1 MICFVDGLLL
11 LGVAV
16 IQITEGELGTL
27 VGLWN
32 FAVTVAYMAAAGGLA
47 ARQDWGYTWGMRLA
61 VANIG
66 FLFMQLTFWGVVAG
80 ASEESMYPLCILI
93 VGDVVLAG
101 TLLAVKN
108 AIIPPTKPEE
118 VATPPSLKVELD
130 KALQNM
136 APAPASPVNTPG
148 QAPSR
153 TPTATVQQGLIIPE
167 ESELLVA
174 VRKAF
179 IADQSKRSLVQVRMD
194 LEIEGEHVDLIT
206 RDWSATLFTL
216 GRVPSQINIYLF
228 RPAVDEDLIP
238 WMKRTVWKK
247 QGGITAIIT
256 IVASQ
261 RALET
266 GGGGLFD
273 AGTVGVYALRDGARC
288 TKSRGRDA
296 VRIFEKWYRKQ
307 CKEGKLVR
315 QTQRT

>member
-1 MICFVDGLLL
+1 MVCFVDGLLL
-11 LGVAV
+11 LGVAMT
-16 IQITEGELGTL
+16 QITEGDLGTL

-32 FAVTVAYMAAAGGLA
+32 LVVTVAYMAAAVGLA
-47 ARQDWGYTWGMRLA
+47 ARQEWGYTWGMRLA

-66 FLFMQLTFWGVVAG
+66 FLFMQLTFWGAVAG
-80 ASEESMYPLCILI
+80 ASEESMYPLCILMI
-93 VGDVVLAG
+93 GDIVLAG
-101 TLLAVKN
+101 ALMAVKN

-130 KALQNM
+130 KALQNAAS
-136 APAPASPVNTPG
+136 APAPPVNAPG

-153 TPTATVQQGLIIPE
+153 TSTATVQQGLITPE

-179 IADQSKRSLVQVRMD
+179 IAGQSKRSLVQVRTD

-206 RDWSATLFTL
+206 RDWSTTLFTL
-216 GRVPSQINIYLF
+216 GRVPSQINTYLF
-228 RPAVDEDLIP
+228 RPAVDEDLIQ

-296 VRIFEKWYRKQ
+296 VRVFEKWYRKQ
-307 CKEGKLVR
+307 CKEGKFVR